1 MTDRFDPTGPRD
13 PGDLHDRASGH
24 ADPHGGDWSAPD
36 AADDLLPALTARF
49 AAVAA
54 TEVPDTTAARHEAAF
69 AARLATLTSEG
80 DTPAT
85 ALPAD
90 VVALPAHRPSR
101 TLKIAA
107 AIAAVLVAPAGVL
120 SLSSVAGPG
129 DALYDLKREQEVVRL
144 SLATSDASRGWLLI
158 AQAETRFAELARLSD
173 QGAWGRTVTNVH
185 DALASLRAAE
195 QLDDEAVRA
204 AAAEARARGAARVE
218 DVAAGAPP
226 RTREQLEGGS
236 SELVRGDRNEDD
248 DGPYLLDD
256 PEDED
261 EPGDDTPGDDE
272 PGDDEPG
279 DPGDDDA
286 REDEPGDDESGED
299 EPGDDESGEDESGED
314 ESGDDESGDDE
325 SGDPGTDEPGD
336 DDAGEDQP
344 GDDKPDDPGTDEPG
358 DDNADE
364 DQPGDGEPGDGDAS
378 DGDASDD
385 DESDEDEAEQDDTP
399 DEDSPDTGDV
409 PPARR

>member
-1 MTDRFDPTGPRD
+1 MTDRFDPTGSPD
-13 PGDLHDRASGH
+13 PGNLPERAGKPADLPMDA
-24 ADPHGGDWSAPD
+24 WTAPD
-36 AADDLLPALTARF
+36 AANDLLPALTARF
-49 AAVAA
+49 AAIAA
-54 TEVPDTTAARHEAAF
+54 TEVPDATAARHEAAF

-144 SLATSDASRGWLLI
+144 SLATSDAGRGWLLI

-236 SELVRGDRNEDD
+236 SELVRGDRTEDD

-256 PEDED
+256 PDDED
-261 EPGDDTPGDDE
+261 EPGDDLPGDDE

-286 REDEPGDDESGED
+286 GED
-299 EPGDDESGEDESGED
+299 KP
-314 ESGDDESGDDE
+314 GDDESGDDQ
-325 SGDPGTDEPGD
+325 SGDPGKDEPGD

-344 GDDKPDDPGTDEPG
+344 GDDESGDDESDDPGDDEPG
-358 DDNADE
+358 DDDAGE
-364 DQPGDGEPGDGDAS
+364 DEPGDGDAS
-378 DGDASDD
+378 DE
-385 DESDEDEAEQDDTP
+385 DEADEDEAKQDDRS
-399 DEDSPDTGDV
+399 DEDSPDTGDA